1 MTGMTRNSQPFLEPG
16 SSSVERRS
24 QRSRIASS
32 LDWLWIFVIVA
43 VVLLVGVGILMS
55 YLPLQ
60 RLDVPDLVRKPLPV
74 QAPASDSVKGLQ
86 VASPPPAVPPAQL
99 SN

>member
-1 MTGMTRNSQPFLEPG
+1 MTRHSQPFLESAP
-16 SSSVERRS
+16 SSIERRS
-24 QRSRIASS
+24 PRSRIGSS

-43 VVLLVGVGILMS
+43 VVLLVGVGVLMN

-74 QAPASDSVKGLQ
+74 QSPASGSVSGLK
-86 VASPPPAVPPAQL
+86 VAFRH
-99 SN
+99 